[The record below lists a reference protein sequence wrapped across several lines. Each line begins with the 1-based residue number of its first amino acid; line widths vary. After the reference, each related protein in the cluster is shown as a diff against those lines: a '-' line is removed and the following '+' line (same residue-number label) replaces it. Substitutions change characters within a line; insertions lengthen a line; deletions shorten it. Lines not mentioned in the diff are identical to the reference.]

1 MRYISQSVYSI
12 KYWNIYIQIL
22 FRPHENDY
30 GDAEMD
36 FAEWNAN
43 PDNANKFIKVILSVM
58 STTGELV
65 Q

>member
-1 MRYISQSVYSI
+1 MLL
-12 KYWNIYIQIL
+12 QIL

-58 STTGELV
+58 STTGQLKKLIV
-65 Q
+65 DMILIARL